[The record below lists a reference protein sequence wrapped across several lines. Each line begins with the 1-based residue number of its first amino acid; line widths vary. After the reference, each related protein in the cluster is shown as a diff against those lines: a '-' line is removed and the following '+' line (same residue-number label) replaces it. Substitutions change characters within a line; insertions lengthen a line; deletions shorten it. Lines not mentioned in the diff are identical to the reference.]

1 MQHAWVALP
10 RTRRSIAFFGVL
22 ACVGAAAYAR
32 PASLLAAAPGTS
44 PNTSSSVAHAIPSST
59 ARDATRNRKATDP
72 PPEEIAPRLILLG
85 TRPSLGGHVV
95 PGERRHRGDWEPPN
109 TVVFAYASAW
119 PNTLRTMV
127 RATSA
132 ESEVVVLVT
141 ADDHERALRWYERS
155 RFDAKRVKLVETSI
169 ESPWVR
175 DYGPLQV
182 YNENGRL
189 ELLDADYAPDRPGDD
204 EIPLVLASQLRL
216 PLRRLPFG
224 IDGGALIS
232 NGRGLCLMT
241 LDSYYESGAPELP
254 GPERDELMNQLG
266 CQILALVPALEGEP
280 TGHIDMVAQFLGP
293 DVIAVAEVDA
303 RRWRSHYLRLA
314 QVVEGVKLAAE
325 AIGMTV
331 RVERVPMP
339 VLSKSRFRTYLN
351 GLPLAHTYLVPRYR
365 DVPRAEQDAALRAL
379 ALAMPRVKL
388 KPIDADRMISLD
400 GAVHCLSLGM
410 SIDPR

>member
-10 RTRRSIAFFGVL
+10 LGRLSMVLFGAL
-22 ACVGAAAYAR
+22 ALVATAEGALA
-32 PASLLAAAPGTS
+32 PAVWAAAPL
-44 PNTSSSVAHAIPSST
+44 SST
-59 ARDATRNRKATDP
+59 IPGSTSNALTDP
-72 PPEEIAPRLILLG
+72 PLDEIAPRLILPDARTLD
-85 TRPSLGGHVV
+85 GGDAVH
-95 PGERRHRGDWEPPN
+95 GRRRHRGDWEPPN

-119 PNTLRTMV
+119 PNTLRAMV
-127 RATSA
+127 RATSV

-141 ADDHERALRWYERS
+141 ADDHVRARRWYRQA
-155 RFDAKRVKLVETSI
+155 RFDSKRVRLVETSI

-182 YNENGRL
+182 YDERGKL

-241 LDSYYESGAPELP
+241 LDSYYESGAPEAP
-254 GPERDELMNQLG
+254 GPARDELMNQLG
-266 CQILALVPALEGEP
+266 CQIIALVPALEGEP

-293 DVIAVAEVDA
+293 DVIAVASVDA
-303 RRWRSHYLRLA
+303 RRWRSHFLRLE

-325 AIGMTV
+325 TLGVTV
-331 RVERVPMP
+331 RVDRVPMP

-351 GLPLAHTYLVPRYR
+351 GLPLAHSYLVPRYR
-365 DVPRAEQDAALRAL
+365 DVPKAEQEAALRAL
-379 ALAMPRVKL
+379 ALAMPRTKL
-388 KPIDADRMISLD
+388 QPIDADRMISLD